1 MGYQPADE
9 RIRRLQTEQW
19 SESHEGLTVA
29 PRRIVN
35 EQGQPVGGPPYWAV
49 SVWLYGERLFI
60 HHVTE
65 PDAIKARGAVYRVLD
80 ALKGHTERLQRVCL
94 ANGPV
99 AASEAAQKAAQDVL
113 GQ

>member
-9 RIRRLQTEQW
+9 RIRRLQAEQW

-29 PRRIVN
+29 PRRIVD

-49 SVWLYGERLFI
+49 SVWLYGQRLFI

-65 PDAIKARGAVYRVLD
+65 PEAIKARGAVYRVLD
-80 ALKGHTERLQRVCL
+80 ALKGHTECLQRLCL

-99 AASEAAQKAAQDVL
+99 AASQVAQDAVRRAV
-113 GQ
+113 G

>member
-29 PRRIVN
+29 PRRIVD

-49 SVWLYGERLFI
+49 SVWLYGCRVLL
-60 HHVTE
+60 HHVE
-65 PDAIKARGAVYRVLD
+65 ERAAIHLRGAVYRVFD
-80 ALKGHTERLQRVCL
+80 ALRCHAEELQRLSL
-94 ANGPV
+94 AHGPV
-99 AASEAAQKAAQDVL
+99 AASEAAQRAVQDVL
-113 GQ
+113 TS